1 MQLLQISDT
10 KEVALFLLEVRE
22 GLIPVYIN
30 VSIHFH
36 DKTLRKSYKI
46 NVCTLHRK

>member
-22 GLIPVYIN
+22 GLIPVNTN
-30 VSIHFH
+30 VCILFQY
-36 DKTLRKSYKI
+36 KTLRKSYKI